1 MVILVAVIL
10 RSPDQVILLIESF
23 VYEMFGL
30 CWQLKPP
37 CRATTTGWRGHAGTA
52 TARGWRSTGAG
63 RTWLASPP
71 PTGWLAAAPTAWACG
86 PTATARPAG
95 RSAPRTRQV
104 SKGRLS
110 LGCSQFTGIYLLLLL
125 LPSLS
130 LECHFST
137 AAVKHLTKVLE
148 VVLSVTWERSN
159 SRLFVAMSRES
170 ELNCCPPSKL
180 RKSNGLL
187 AQVTWSSRL

>member
-1 MVILVAVIL
+1 MVILVAGIL
-10 RSPDQVILLIESF
+10 RSPDLLIECF
-23 VYEMFGL
+23 VYEVFGL
-30 CWQLKPP
+30 CFQLKPP

-52 TARGWRSTGAG
+52 TVRGWRSTGAG

-71 PTGWLAAAPTAWACG
+71 PTGWPAAVPTVWVCG

-104 SKGRLS
+104 SKDRIS
-110 LGCSQFTGIYLLLLL
+110 FDCSQFTGI
-125 LPSLS
+125 PPPLS
-130 LECHFST
+130 LECHFSA

-187 AQVTWSSRL
+187 AQVTWSSSL